1 MAVSAK
7 QVVVQFQF
15 VELIIWAG
23 AYDASA
29 FFWKEKMTDLLTE
42 GIFTRIIFLK
52 GAEDGYGVKSVWRKK
67 PEGGFACVKE
77 WD

>member
-1 MAVSAK
+1 MAVSTK

-29 FFWKEKMTDLLTE
+29 FFGKDKYNVAYEPPLYGKDYNDYLRHLL
-42 GIFTRIIFLK
+42 
-52 GAEDGYGVKSVWRKK
+52 S
-67 PEGGFACVKE
+67 
-77 WD
+77 